1 MKLDKNQVGLI
12 VGIFFAVVHA
22 AWALIIAI
30 IPGTLQSFLNWMF
43 ELHFLEPIWTITAFN
58 LVNALLLVVM
68 TFVCG
73 YIFGWVFA
81 AIWNQLSKK

>member
-12 VGIFFAVVHA
+12 VGIFFAVLHA
-22 AWALIIAI
+22 VWALVIAV
-30 IPGTLQSFLNWMF
+30 IPGTLQSFLNWVF

-58 LVNALLLVVM
+58 LVNALFLVVV

-81 AIWNQLSKK
+81 AIWNQLAKK